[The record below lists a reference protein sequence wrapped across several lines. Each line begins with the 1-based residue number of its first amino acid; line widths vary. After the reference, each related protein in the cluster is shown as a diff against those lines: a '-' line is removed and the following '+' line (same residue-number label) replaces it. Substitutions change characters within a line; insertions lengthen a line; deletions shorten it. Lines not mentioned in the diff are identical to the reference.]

1 MNFDKI
7 ENMSSLH
14 AHSPL
19 KQLSVPLHF
28 KAQIIGILI
37 AHYKT
42 KTLKISVFFHGKSIA
57 FPTLFEGI
65 FKVKSK
71 DIFMAFF
78 TMKLPW
84 KKH

>member
-14 AHSPL
+14 AHSLL

-42 KTLKISVFFHGKSIA
+42 KTHENFSI
-57 FPTLFEGI
+57 F
-65 FKVKSK
+65 S
-71 DIFMAFF
+71 
-78 TMKLPW
+78 W
-84 KKH
+84 